1 MKAYDEIYRLYAKE
15 VYLFLMQLSRN
26 HDIAEDLTQSTFLKA
41 IEKLDTFKN
50 QCKISTWLCQIA
62 KNEYLNYIKK
72 KENQNL
78 PLEYAG
84 EQQSTGMEDKVILKE
99 KSKEI
104 HKILHK
110 MEEPYKEIF
119 MLRVFGELSFKEIGE
134 LFQRT
139 DLWARVTYR
148 RAKEKIIKE
157 LHG

>member
-1 MKAYDEIYRLYAKE
+1 MNAYDEIYRLYAKE
-15 VYLFLMQLSRN
+15 VYLFLMQLSKN
-26 HDIAEDLTQSTFLKA
+26 HEIAEDLTQTTFLKA
-41 IEKLDTFKN
+41 IEKLDTFKE
-50 QCKISTWLCQIA
+50 QCKVSSWLCQIA

-78 PLEYAG
+78 PLEYAK
-84 EQQSTGMEDKVILKE
+84 EQQNADMENKIILKE
-99 KSKEI
+99 RSKEI

-110 MEEPYKEIF
+110 MKEPYKEIF

-134 LFQRT
+134 LFQKT

-157 LHG
+157 LY

>member
-26 HDIAEDLTQSTFLKA
+26 HDIAEDLTHSTFLKA

-62 KNEYLNYIKK
+62 KNDYLNYIKK

-110 MEEPYKEIF
+110 MEEPYKEI
-119 MLRVFGELSFKEIGE
+119 
-134 LFQRT
+134 
-139 DLWARVTYR
+139 
-148 RAKEKIIKE
+148 
-157 LHG
+157 